1 MRSMTGY
8 GHAQRSLD
16 EVELSL
22 VIKTVNSRYFDF
34 KARLPRE
41 LAFLEAEL
49 RRSVQEQLRRG
60 RVDLFV
66 ELSPGASDQFE
77 LNDAVVEN
85 YLNLAQRLK
94 SRGIEG
100 DVDMST
106 LLVLPGM
113 VTARRHDLGSEN
125 VVTALKDAL
134 AEALAAVVE
143 SREAEGAV
151 IQAELIER
159 IANLRREVEQI
170 AGHSEGIREYF
181 QNKLRE
187 RVQEVANGTPVDES
201 RLTQEV
207 IYYCEKADIS
217 EEISRLR
224 SHLDRFA
231 GFLEGADNGPVGK
244 NLDFL
249 CQEIHREV
257 NTILAKA
264 ARVQIADIGVDGKA
278 EIEKIREQV
287 QNVE

>member
-41 LAFLEAEL
+41 LISLEAEL
-49 RRSVQEQLRRG
+49 KRAIQAQLQRG

-66 ELSPGASDQFE
+66 ELSAGASGRYE
-77 LNDAVVEN
+77 LDEAVLDR
-85 YLNLAQRLK
+85 YLGLAQKL
-94 SRGIEG
+94 SARGVEG
-100 DVDMST
+100 SVDLST
-106 LLVLPGM
+106 LLSLPGM
-113 VTARRHDLGSEN
+113 VTARRHDLVSEP
-125 VVTALKDAL
+125 VVEALREAL
-134 AEALAAVVE
+134 AESLAQVVE
-143 SREAEGAV
+143 AREAEGAT
-151 IQAELIER
+151 IRDELCDRIARLRDEIER
-159 IANLRREVEQI
+159 IAAH
-170 AGHSEGIREYF
+170 AGQVKDHFEG
-181 QNKLRE
+181 KLRE
-187 RVQEVANGTPVDES
+187 RVQEYLNGNPLDEG
-201 RLTQEV
+201 RLAQEV
-207 IYYCEKADIS
+207 LYYCEKADVS

-224 SHLDRFA
+224 AHLDRFDS
-231 GFLEGADNGPVGK
+231 FLKGSGNGAIGK

-257 NTILAKA
+257 NTILAKS
-264 ARVQIADIGVDGKA
+264 ARAQVSEIGVESKA